1 MSDRLADLQRQRAL
15 AQEQVAWFDR
25 EIAKETGQVSP
36 PAAAAAAPVA
46 PVTPA
51 AAPVIAR
58 PTAAAADEAA
68 ARAAQEIIAR
78 YQDSH
83 DPQSAAKDMKRGCYL
98 AFFFA
103 LGAVALIFL
112 TAYFI
117 YTRRG

>member
-1 MSDRLADLQRQRAL
+1 VSDRLVDLQRQRAL

-25 EIAKETGQVSP
+25 ELARETGQVTP
-36 PAAAAAAPVA
+36 PTAAAATALT

-51 AAPVIAR
+51 AAPVIPR

-68 ARAAQEIIAR
+68 ARAAQEIIAQ
-78 YQDSH
+78 YQEGPS
-83 DPQSAAKDMKRGCYL
+83 PKSAAKDMKRGCYL